1 MMLIRWL
8 IWVLIVYIGYR
19 VIKSL
24 LSSAAGQA
32 KVKGHDRGEE
42 TVQDPVCGM
51 FVAREDAVVGVLE
64 GKRLYFCSM
73 DCLDKFRDQL
83 EHQNK

>member
-24 LSSAAGQA
+24 LTSTAG
-32 KVKGHDRGEE
+32 KGSGKGPDRTEE

-51 FVAREDAVVGVLE
+51 YVAREDAIVGVLE
-64 GKRLYFCSM
+64 GKRHYFCSM

-83 EHQNK
+83 DHQK

>member
-24 LSSAAGQA
+24 LSSAGGRS
-32 KVKGHDRGEE
+32 KGDDNGRGEATE
-42 TVQDPVCGM
+42 QDPVCG
-51 FVAREDAVVGVLE
+51 VYVDRQDAVIGVLD
-64 GKRLYFCSM
+64 GKRHYFCSM

-83 EHQNK
+83 DHQK

>member
-1 MMLIRWL
+1 MLIRWL

-24 LSSAAGQA
+24 LSSTAGQG
-32 KVKGHDRGEE
+32 KVKSSDRGDE
-42 TVQDPVCGM
+42 TVQDPVCGIY
-51 FVAREDAVVGVLE
+51 VDREDAVVGVLE

-83 EHQNK
+83 EHQK